1 MHANRT
7 TGTVLMIAAE
17 MCWATAGVIVRSQSV
32 ASGWEITWWR
42 SLFMVIF
49 LLIVLR
55 TRGPML
61 PQMRAIGVAGW
72 VSGLLLAIMMVCF
85 IVAITRTNVANV
97 LIIAATSPFVTA
109 LLGFLMLREA
119 VPLRTWL
126 AMMVAFGGMVL
137 TFADGVSVGGLT
149 GILIASVVPVAY
161 GFNVII
167 LRRMH
172 VSVDMVPA
180 LLLGGVF
187 SALVTLPFALPFTAT
202 VPDLGWLALMGV
214 LQLGIGC
221 ILMML
226 AVRHLSAAEIGLFSP
241 LEAIFGTLS
250 VWIIIGEQPG
260 RAALYGGMLVVGALA
275 VNEFVAWRRA
285 RLSAV

>member
-1 MHANRT
+1 
-7 TGTVLMIAAE
+7 
-17 MCWATAGVIVRSQSV
+17 
-32 ASGWEITWWR
+32 
-42 SLFMVIF
+42 
-49 LLIVLR
+49 
-55 TRGPML
+55 
-61 PQMRAIGVAGW
+61 
-72 VSGLLLAIMMVCF
+72 
-85 IVAITRTNVANV
+85 VANV

-109 LLGFLMLREA
+109 LLGFLMLREL

-126 AMMVAFGGMVL
+126 AMAVAFAGMVL
-137 TFADGVSVGGLT
+137 TFADGVSIGGVT

-187 SALVTLPFALPFTAT
+187 SALISLPFALPFTAAGS
-202 VPDLGWLALMGV
+202 DLGWLALMGV

-260 RAALYGGMLVVGALA
+260 RAALYGGMMVVGALSA
-275 VNEFVAWRRA
+275 NEFVAWRRA
-285 RLSAV
+285 RWVTV